1 MKKYIY
7 ITLVACVTI
16 SCVSQSTHDS
26 VLKKCDSLMVVLE
39 SEREVIKSLEHR
51 VSSLSDSVVMYS
63 YPANQRYDYIV
74 DLVKNEKIIEFYE
87 GRIKSNQ
94 KELAAYEQVKKF
106 ILLSRPFTSDNG
118 ELTLTLKLKRK
129 VIFDHYRDEI
139 EKMYI

>member
-1 MKKYIY
+1 MIVPTYEALKSYADSAKIKY
-7 ITLVACVTI
+7 
-16 SCVSQSTHDS
+16 DS
-26 VLKKCDSLMVVLE
+26 IE
-39 SEREVIKSLEHR
+39 
-51 VSSLSDSVVMYS
+51 
-63 YPANQRYDYIV
+63 